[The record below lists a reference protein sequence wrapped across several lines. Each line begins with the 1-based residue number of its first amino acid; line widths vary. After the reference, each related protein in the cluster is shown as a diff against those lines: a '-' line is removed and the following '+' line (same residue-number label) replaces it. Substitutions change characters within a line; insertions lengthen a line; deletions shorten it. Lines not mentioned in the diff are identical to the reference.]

1 MNHTYTHTVLLH
13 KDTYYTPHGRA
24 HCCLGARPA
33 SSLNG
38 HMQLF
43 HGWTSL
49 SLSQATRVTRSDGG
63 KSLLSMN
70 DEDYN

>member
-1 MNHTYTHTVLLH
+1 MTHTYTHTVLLH
-13 KDTYYTPHGRA
+13 KDTYYTLHGHA

-49 SLSQATRVTRSDGG
+49 SLSLSLSLSGHSD
-63 KSLLSMN
+63 
-70 DEDYN
+70 DAQ